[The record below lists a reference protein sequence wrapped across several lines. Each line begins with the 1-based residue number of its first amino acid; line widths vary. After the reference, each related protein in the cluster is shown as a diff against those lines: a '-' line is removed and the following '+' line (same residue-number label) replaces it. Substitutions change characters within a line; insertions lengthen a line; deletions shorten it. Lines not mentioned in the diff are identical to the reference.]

1 MLTADVSTR
10 GDRLYAA
17 IFERIVTGE
26 FQPGQRLPG
35 ETTLAREFGV
45 SRPLVREALARLRDH
60 GIIHSRRGSGTF
72 VRHRPHR
79 AVLTF
84 APIGSIADLQ
94 RCGEFRLAIEGRA
107 AALAAERHDA
117 KGMARID
124 AAVAELERV
133 TCNCEI
139 GADADLAFHF
149 AVAAAARNPYFEQSI
164 AMLAEQIRT
173 GMMVMRSLSL
183 LKPVERLRL
192 VQDEHLAVVD
202 AIRRRDA
209 AGAEAAMTR
218 HVDNARRR
226 MIEG

>member
-1 MLTADVSTR
+1 MFTVDVETR

-17 IFERIVTGE
+17 IFERIVAGE
-26 FQPGQRLPG
+26 FQPGERLPS

-60 GIIHSRRGSGTF
+60 GVVQSRRGSGSF

-79 AVLTF
+79 AVLAF

-94 RCGEFRLAIEGRA
+94 RCSEFRAAIEGRA

-117 KGMARID
+117 KSLARID

-133 TCNCEI
+133 TIACQI
-139 GADADLAFHF
+139 GVEADFAFHL
-149 AVAAAARNPYFEQSI
+149 AVASAARNTYFEQSL
-164 AMLAEQIRT
+164 AMLAEQIRV
-173 GMMVMRSLSL
+173 GMTVMRSLSL
-183 LKPVERLRL
+183 LKPAERLRL

-202 AIRRRDA
+202 AIRRRDP
-209 AGAEAAMTR
+209 AGAEKAMVR